1 MYLFRW
7 LSNSQKWG
15 ITHRGGVLDN
25 FQFWDIGIEREMIGL
40 MVRNHIQKERVA
52 VLVWNS
58 LMSYHMACVI
68 VQVAELAFRISW
80 ADYLRGVK
88 MSKIYMALA
97 VGGML
102 LISSKMAYCLD
113 DVDKAV
119 CDAYPSPEERRECYR
134 ELGVEAK
141 PQGQQR
147 KAARPP
153 ESSRPS
159 KSTRKYELP
168 ADIQQKERQHGI
180 NSAELNR
187 LYAKHIREWSSFT
200 SREKNITAKGSIILM
215 RMETADDPD
224 VFRKH
229 TSAAIQCMDSR
240 GHGMNMRAKGADVMV
255 GIAECSAKTYRTY
268 CTICED

>member
-1 MYLFRW
+1 
-7 LSNSQKWG
+7 
-15 ITHRGGVLDN
+15 VLDG
-25 FQFWDIGIEREMIGL
+25 FLLWDIGIEREMIGL
-40 MVRNHIQKERVA
+40 MVRNNKQKERVA
-52 VLVWNS
+52 VLVWNGQ
-58 LMSYHMACVI
+58 MSYHMTCVHACVT
-68 VQVAELAFRISW
+68 VQVAQLAFRISW
-80 ADYLRGVK
+80 AGYLRGVK

-97 VGGML
+97 MGGML

-141 PQGQQR
+141 PQAQQR
-147 KAARPP
+147 KSARPPP

-168 ADIQQKERQHGI
+168 ADIQQKKRQHGI

-224 VFRKH
+224 VFRRH

-255 GIAECSAKTYRTY
+255 GIAECSAKTYWTY